1 MFDIPMPNFPT
12 VNVPDIDVPVM
23 PIAYSYSDTQ
33 VELIKKYVLE
43 YQASLDPD
51 RDVALLLTHFG
62 NSILMEVTHIGY
74 EESVLIVF
82 KGYVNGRES
91 TLIQHVSQLNFL
103 LTSVEKAPELPK
115 RQIGFTLPD
124 D

>member
-1 MFDIPMPNFPT
+1 MFDIPMPSFPT
-12 VNVPDIDVPVM
+12 VNLPEIDIPVA

-43 YQASLDPD
+43 YQESLDPD

-103 LTSVEKAPELPK
+103 LTSVEKAPETPK
-115 RQIGFTLPD
+115 RQIGFTLPED
-124 D
+124 